1 MDPLCCVS
9 LGAGD
14 VDDIGKDAVKSH
26 FTMMAD
32 YNAWANGRLYGMA
45 MQLTDDQYRRDT
57 GAYFKS
63 LHGTFNHILV
73 ADLIWM
79 HRLTGDGDRPASL
92 DAIVCDDFPSL
103 TAVRQREDQRIIT
116 YVDSLSDAEL
126 EEVWE
131 YRTMDGTLQRQR
143 RRETLAHIFNHQT
156 HHRGQAHA
164 IMTALGVVEPDG
176 LDLLLMQRER
186 G

>member
-1 MDPLCCVS
+1 M
-9 LGAGD
+9 
-14 VDDIGKDAVKSH
+14 KSH
-26 FTMMAD
+26 FVMMAD

-45 MQLTDDQYRRDT
+45 RQLPDEQYRRDA

-63 LHGTFNHILV
+63 LHGTLNHIMV

-79 HRLTGDGDRPASL
+79 HRLTGVGDQPTNLNA
-92 DAIVCDDFPSL
+92 VVVDDLPSL
-103 TAVRQREDQRIIT
+103 WAARQQLDQRIIT
-116 YVDSLSDAEL
+116 YVDSSSDAQL
-126 EEVWE
+126 EEMWG
-131 YRTMDGTLQRQR
+131 YRMLSGALQRQC
-143 RRETLAHIFNHQT
+143 RRETLAHLFNHQT

-164 IMTALGVVEPDG
+164 ILTVLGVREPDG

>member
-1 MDPLCCVS
+1 ML
-9 LGAGD
+9 
-14 VDDIGKDAVKSH
+14 
-26 FTMMAD
+26 AD

-45 MQLTDDQYRRDT
+45 TQLPDEQYRRDV

-63 LHGTFNHILV
+63 LHGTLNHILV

-79 HRLTGDGDRPASL
+79 YRLTGEGDHPGNLA
-92 DAIVCDDFPSL
+92 AILFDDLPSL
-103 TAVRQREDQRIIT
+103 TAARQKEDQRIIA

-131 YRTMDGTLQRQR
+131 YRTLDGALQRHR
-143 RRETLAHIFNHQT
+143 RRESLAHLFNHQT

-164 IMTALGVVEPDG
+164 ILTILGVREPDG